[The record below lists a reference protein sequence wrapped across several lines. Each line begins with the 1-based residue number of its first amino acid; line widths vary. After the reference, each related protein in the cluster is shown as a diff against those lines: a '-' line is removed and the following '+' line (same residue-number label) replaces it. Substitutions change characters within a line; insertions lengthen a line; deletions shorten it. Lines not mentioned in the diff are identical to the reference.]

1 MKEPKIRFKGSDYNL
16 SITTLG
22 AITKEYKVLNMNVH
36 HQNLLSLSYGK
47 IIRKDINAKK
57 GLLPA
62 SFDTYQL
69 VKENIIV
76 FRVTDLQNDKKSLR
90 VAISKE
96 EGIISPAYV
105 CIECVDENVNPDY
118 LFLLLHFYDV
128 IKKVYYSMG
137 DGMRQTLTYKDLKE
151 LQIAYPNMDKQ
162 LEIVDYF
169 KKFDSL
175 IQSTTKKIESLKQV
189 KAASLLSMF
198 PQEGETTPR
207 VRFKGFEGEWEKV
220 RASNVFKT
228 FNEKNRPDLPV
239 LSATQDRGM
248 VTRESIG
255 YNIFHDK
262 SNEATYKH
270 ILPGQFIIH
279 LRSFQGGFA
288 HSSIEGIASPAY
300 TIIEFKDKTRHFDL
314 YWKYIFMSK
323 EFIKRLELITYGIR
337 DGRSISFE
345 EFSEMNFTVP
355 SYEEQKKIASYIT
368 NLDRQITLHTQRL
381 EKLKQIKTACLDEMF
396 V

>member
-175 IQSTTKKIESLKQV
+175 IQSTTKKIESLKRV
-189 KAASLLSMF
+189 KAASLKSMF

-381 EKLKQIKTACLDEMF
+381 EKLKQIKTACLDKMF